1 VSLTPPAVHCF
12 DSLLNLLYL
21 CDLEAENPAKV
32 REYLHQ
38 AQTHL
43 DALIEIQ
50 GMRPRRQEQGGRKA
64 S

>member
-1 VSLTPPAVHCF
+1 M
-12 DSLLNLLYL
+12 YL